1 MILRVVLFVEQQ
13 KLRDSLRRQLTSSD
27 IFFEH
32 IRPGKRSWERVT
44 RRGADVII
52 VSQSMIPEPV
62 DSNIA
67 VLADLPEVPTTVV
80 ISGSESVEEHAILLA
95 AGCDTVLYAGLPEQR
110 LVDAIQAVLDSR
122 HQLVQQDLTGR
133 KPLYQPR
140 LADFVSASPQIQVF
154 MATVRRIV
162 PSSSSLLILGET
174 GVGKE
179 HLARAIHAEGPRS
192 AKPFVAINCAALPE
206 QLLESEL
213 FGHEEGAFTGATRS
227 RRGAFEMSHGGTIFL
242 DEIGEMPLQS
252 QAKLLRV
259 LQDFEVRRVGG
270 ERTIQVDVRVMAASN
285 DDLEAESHARRFR
298 RDLFYRLSVVTL
310 TVPSLWQRR
319 EDIPALVEDYI
330 TRLCTRIGRDIRGIA
345 PEALDRLC
353 RYKWPGNVRELIN
366 VIERAMLL
374 CEGDEITLG
383 DLPTNI
389 AYPGQTSISALAKMK
404 ELPAEWRGKTLHEIR
419 DSVVENVERCYLT
432 MVLAETGGQ
441 VGLAAQRSGIHPR
454 GLYDK
459 MQKYGLRKE
468 EFRRMGSGKN

>member
-1 MILRVVLFVEQQ
+1 MILRVVLLIEQQ
-13 KLRDSLRRQLTSSD
+13 KLRDNLRRQLASSD
-27 IFFEH
+27 IVFEQ
-32 IRPGKRSWERVT
+32 IRPGKRAWERVI

-52 VSQSMIPEPV
+52 ISQSTIPEPV
-62 DSNIA
+62 DGNIS

-95 AGCDTVLYAGLPEQR
+95 AGCDTVLYAGLPAQR
-110 LVDAIQAVLDSR
+110 IVDAIQSVLDSR
-122 HQLVQQDLTGR
+122 HQLVQQDLAGR
-133 KPLYQPR
+133 KPAYQPR
-140 LADFVSASPQIQVF
+140 LADFVSESPRIQMF

-192 AKPFVAINCAALPE
+192 ARPFVAINCAALPE

-213 FGHEEGAFTGATRS
+213 FGHEEGAFTGATRN
-227 RRGAFEMSHGGTIFL
+227 RRGAFEMAHEGTIFL

-270 ERTIQVDVRVMAASN
+270 ERTTYVDVRVIAASN

-310 TVPSLWQRR
+310 TVPSLRQRR
-319 EDIPALVEDYI
+319 EDIPALVADYI
-330 TRLCTRIGRDIRGIA
+330 ARLSMRIGRDVGGIA
-345 PEALDRLC
+345 ADALDRLC
-353 RYKWPGNVRELIN
+353 RHNWPGNVRELIN

-383 DLPTNI
+383 DLPARI
-389 AYPGQTSISALAKMK
+389 AYPEQTSISALTKMR

-419 DSVVENVERCYLT
+419 DGVVEDVERAYLT
-432 MVLAETGGQ
+432 MILTETGGQ
-441 VGLAAQRSGIHPR
+441 VGLAAQRAGIHSR

-459 MQKYGLRKE
+459 MRKYGLRKE
-468 EFRRMGSGKN
+468 EFREGGSGRD